1 MHTLFKLTG
10 AALLAASASLA
21 SAQNTPP
28 PGTTAPTEPQ
38 GVKEAPLPS
47 KQPPAPGDNEGVGS
61 RAMGG
66 PSQDFSTSN
75 KEAERKGTTPKKLEE
90 QGKSGNN

>member
-1 MHTLFKLTG
+1 VHTLFKLTG
-10 AALLAASASLA
+10 AALLAASATVA
-21 SAQNTPP
+21 SAQQTP

-47 KQPPAPGDNEGVGS
+47 KQPPAPDEKGVGS

-75 KEAERKGTTPKKLEE
+75 KEMERKGTTPKTLEE
-90 QGKSGNN
+90 QGKSGNKN

>member
-1 MHTLFKLTG
+1 MHALFKLTG
-10 AALLAASASLA
+10 AALLAASATFA
-21 SAQNTPP
+21 SAQQTP
-28 PGTTAPTEPQ
+28 PGTTPPTEPQ

-47 KQPPAPGDNEGVGS
+47 KQPPAPGENEGVGS

-66 PSQDFSTSN
+66 PSNDFSTST
-75 KEAERKGTTPKKLEE
+75 KEMERKGTTPKKLED